1 VVLPQG
7 SLLQGFALIGRLM
20 LELALLVALALLI
33 LALLDFM
40 FQKWKHA
47 KDLRMSK
54 QEVRDEH
61 KDSEGDPKLK
71 NRRRQFAQQIAMQR
85 INQSV
90 PTADVIVTNP
100 EHISVAIRYD
110 SDSMHA
116 PQVVAIGVDHVALRI
131 RQLAATHAIPIVE
144 RKPLARLLHGTVKT
158 GDYVPPDA
166 YAAVAEV
173 LAFVYRMNG
182 RAA

>member
-1 VVLPQG
+1 
-7 SLLQGFALIGRLM
+7 
-20 LELALLVALALLI
+20 
-33 LALLDFM
+33 
-40 FQKWKHA
+40 
-47 KDLRMSK
+47 
-54 QEVRDEH
+54 
-61 KDSEGDPKLK
+61 
-71 NRRRQFAQQIAMQR
+71 MQR

-110 SDSMHA
+110 ADSMHA

-131 RQLAATHAIPIVE
+131 RQIAATHAIPIVE

>member
-1 VVLPQG
+1 MVMPLLMAAAAIGGANQG
-7 SLLQGFALIGRLM
+7 DMAL
-20 LELALLVALALLI
+20 
-33 LALLDFM
+33 
-40 FQKWKHA
+40 H
-47 KDLRMSK
+47 
-54 QEVRDEH
+54 
-61 KDSEGDPKLK
+61 
-71 NRRRQFAQQIAMQR
+71 
-85 INQSV
+85 
-90 PTADVIVTNP
+90 P

-110 SDSMHA
+110 SNSMHA

-131 RQLAATHAIPIVE
+131 RQIAATHSIPIVE

-166 YAAVAEV
+166 YSAVAEV